1 MTGKQAVPCMLQAL
15 VCGICAT
22 GRQVMGLPLAFP
34 FRRPEMLY
42 ATMWEELF
50 SDSRGDS
57 RLATSPHLPLH
68 HLLAI
73 LTSILLSYQV

>member
-1 MTGKQAVPCMLQAL
+1 
-15 VCGICAT
+15 
-22 GRQVMGLPLAFP
+22 
-34 FRRPEMLY
+34 MLY

-73 LTSILLSYQV
+73 LTSILLSYQVWQHMASVSFNSDDVKL